1 MAAPVKIMIKSE
13 LMAETANPTESN
25 LNLLSPEF
33 QAYKEKTLRQ
43 LQANRPLLENRLPG
57 ETRPEVIHSIRTQLE
72 DIEAHIDLL
81 QRELNAGVAG
91 QPTADELCK
100 RVAEALVKEKFFMAK
115 KYVAKL
121 ETIEPF
127 YPGLDRLREETETGR
142 ISRKTRSIAQGSGIP
157 YGAAAFP
164 PGQAVSRGGKADTDE
179 PLPAWEPAA
188 PDKRGR
194 LAQLLQ
200 FHYIA
205 SCLVIMLIS
214 CVMLGVGGMMVLQ
227 YLIEGS

>member
-1 MAAPVKIMIKSE
+1 MAD
-13 LMAETANPTESN
+13 TANPTESK
-25 LNLLSPEF
+25 LTLLTPEF

-57 ETRPEVIHSIRTQLE
+57 ETRPDVVHSIRTQLE

-81 QRELNAGVAG
+81 QRELNAGAAG
-91 QPTADELCK
+91 QPAADELCK
-100 RVAEALVKEKFFMAK
+100 RIAEALVKEKFFMAK

-127 YPGLDRLREETETGR
+127 YPGLDRLREETENGR
-142 ISRKTRSIAQGSGIP
+142 ISRKTRSIAQGTGLP

-164 PGQAVSRGGKADTDE
+164 PGRAVSHG
-179 PLPAWEPAA
+179 AA
-188 PDKRGR
+188 PDLGEEPEGWELPGPEKRGR

-205 SCLVIMLIS
+205 SCLVVMLIL